1 MTDNRQG
8 MTPSWRLAHPILQGG
23 SAGLRPPSMVA
34 RRTPL
39 FLWTKEYQDEA
50 IFY

>member
-23 SAGLRPPSMVA
+23 SAGLHPPQRGGLPDASFFVD
-34 RRTPL
+34 
-39 FLWTKEYQDEA
+39 KGVSK
-50 IFY
+50 